1 MECLLEEYLQI
12 KVKGLP
18 NVDGPRTAQILLI
31 IVFLIDS
38 MPLAKID
45 ICTNGNL
52 IKEPDYTNSSLIS
65 SFLLQFSRKTV
76 LEGNSG

>member
-18 NVDGPRTAQILLI
+18 NVDGPRTAQILLN

-45 ICTNGNL
+45 IVQMEILLKKLTIRTHHSYL
-52 IKEPDYTNSSLIS
+52 PFYYNSQEK
-65 SFLLQFSRKTV
+65 QF
-76 LEGNSG
+76 